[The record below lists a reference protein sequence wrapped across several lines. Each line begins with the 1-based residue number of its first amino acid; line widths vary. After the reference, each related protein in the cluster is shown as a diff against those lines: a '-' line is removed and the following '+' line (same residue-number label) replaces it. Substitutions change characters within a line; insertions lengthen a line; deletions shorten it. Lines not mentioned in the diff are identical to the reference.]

1 MSDGPFLGKYR
12 ARVNNNVDPE
22 KRGRIRAIVP
32 AVTGKDEPSTWA
44 LPCLPAAG
52 SGMGFFT
59 VPPEG
64 AGVWI
69 EYEGGDIG
77 YPIWV
82 GGYWTEG
89 EVPDLVPK
97 EAPPAAAFTLQTT
110 QGNGIVISDEPG
122 TGRILGHEI
131 RHFALGPV
139 PAHPDR
145 VANIATLVFD
155 PHAGTFRRNGEKAHA
170 AAGRRQAGQR
180 PSRRLILAGDR
191 RDDRPDAAALVRV
204 DVVLHRR
211 AVLAKERTAA
221 HTRTV
226 ATVDMSPLRA
236 SVKLCLYSPRWIS
249 CVTLLT

>member
-89 EVPDLVPK
+89 EVPDLVPM

-122 TGRILGHEI
+122 TGRILIQSATGAKI
-131 RHFALGPV
+131 LISDDGITIDNGRGAVITMSGP
-139 PAHPDR
+139 
-145 VANIATLVFD
+145 
-155 PHAGTFRRNGEKAHA
+155 
-170 AAGRRQAGQR
+170 
-180 PSRRLILAGDR
+180 S
-191 RDDRPDAAALVRV
+191 V
-204 DVVLHRR
+204 DVNNGALQI
-211 AVLAKERTAA
+211 T
-221 HTRTV
+221 
-226 ATVDMSPLRA
+226 
-236 SVKLCLYSPRWIS
+236 
-249 CVTLLT
+249 